1 MFLDEVDMNL
11 KEALDDKK
19 FDVRL
24 RDRLVAEG
32 KITQQELETFKKSLN
47 DDEDNSS
54 TIQIDDSRY
63 FKN

>member
-1 MFLDEVDMNL
+1 MNL

-32 KITQQELETFKKSLN
+32 KITPQELDTFKKALN
-47 DDEDNSS
+47 DDEDSS
-54 TIQIDDSRY
+54 SVIQIDDSRY

>member
-1 MFLDEVDMNL
+1 MNL
-11 KEALDDKK
+11 KEALDEKK

-32 KITQQELETFKKSLN
+32 KISQQELETFKKGLN
-47 DDEDNSS
+47 DEEDNSS

>member
-1 MFLDEVDMNL
+1 MNL

-47 DDEDNSS
+47 DEEDNSS